1 MGSKGQNTML
11 KLMLLGL
18 LAPSLALSPDD
29 EGSLLRKRPALENGV
44 IDTINDYED
53 RELQEM
59 SIPTRGVGKSA
70 KTSTS
75 TSTSKSAKSAKS
87 AKKAK
92 KAKKGGKKG
101 GSKTSD
107 SKDNFNRMPT
117 VSSNP
122 TASAAPTNV
131 PTITPGPT
139 ATPAPTPEPTV
150 IEPTIS
156 PQPTP
161 EECYDGTKEDY
172 LASVI
177 PSPEAGTAQE
187 LAFDFMVSSDPF
199 WDNECDAEKLLQ
211 RYGLLTIYFSTGG
224 SSWTNTDGWLE
235 SGDCDFWG
243 VTCDDSGLVTEL
255 NLCKS
260 NHSKCSDSLWTI
272 PQSLFSSYSD
282 Q

>member
-1 MGSKGQNTML
+1 ML

-44 IDTINDYED
+44 IDNINDYED

-70 KTSTS
+70 KI
-75 TSTSKSAKSAKS
+75 STSKSAKSAKS

-101 GSKTSD
+101 GGAKTGD
-107 SKDNFNRMPT
+107 SKDNFNRVPT
-117 VSSNP
+117 VSSSP
-122 TASAAPTNV
+122 TVSAQPTNV

-139 ATPAPTPEPTV
+139 STPAPTTEPTV

-161 EECYDGTKEDY
+161 EECYDGTKGDY

-243 VTCDDSGLVTEL
+243 VTCDGSGLVTEL